1 MTQFE
6 LSAHL
11 GLFSPGGGGPR
22 GAGAGH
28 PPIWAGGGGRW
39 GVGVEWLAHRW
50 EADEFY
56 LSSELVE
63 QVPPVTLEFRMRQNE
78 DAGGGAGI
86 PDREGSGAIS
96 VEGQGYYSK

>member
-1 MTQFE
+1 MPTWGSSVLGEEAPGE
-6 LSAHL
+6 LALAILQS
-11 GLFSPGGGGPR
+11 GRVGGG
-22 GAGAGH
+22 
-28 PPIWAGGGGRW
+28 WW
-39 GVGVEWLAHRW
+39 VVGVEWLAHRW
-50 EADEFY
+50 KADEFY